1 MDWATAS
8 TSSSERSARNVT
20 SNPCSSWSAG
30 SWWPPLAAKLSG
42 CCWESSSTAIVFTA
56 LSWLGG
62 IFWWYGIA
70 VGCPAADRVELTATL
85 LSSIPS
91 RPIAGGQAR
100 DRGSCPQPWKPL
112 SAAGAWSAC
121 SGCAEL
127 RSLAGQRLDPAP
139 VARGHGVLRGDPRA
153 ADAGDIG
160 QGEKVRGPG

>member
-30 SWWPPLAAKLSG
+30 SCCPPLAAA
-42 CCWESSSTAIVFTA
+42 STAIVFTA

-62 IFWWYGIA
+62 IFRCRGSPWLSSGRA
-70 VGCPAADRVELTATL
+70 RVKDHPAERHAPVTHRRGSGTTSRSRSTPVELL
-85 LSSIPS
+85 IC
-91 RPIAGGQAR
+91 
-100 DRGSCPQPWKPL
+100 DGSVL
-112 SAAGAWSAC
+112 RELR
-121 SGCAEL
+121 GCAKM
-127 RSLAGQRLDPAP
+127 RSLAGQRLDLAP

-153 ADAGDIG
+153 AYAGDVG